1 MNLNLYQVIT
11 KIQQQL
17 LLLGIT
23 ETHANKINIK
33 MYPHIYLRHLYLAPP
48 NMNHT
53 LPQKI
58 SMVKSILSPNTSS
71 PSSMCHPSTFSYAI
85 QMRHHPWCKY
95 PILVSLSSFTIQYER
110 DVVVVF
116 LAIMLWLLMVVV
128 GLVENKVRRGTI
140 MKEKRGPG
148 NYVRTMIV
156 VAGLGEKVVR
166 KGADMTHIGTTA

>member
-1 MNLNLYQVIT
+1 MWMGIVKPRHLKLGLNW
-11 KIQQQL
+11 QL
-17 LLLGIT
+17 PTLW
-23 ETHANKINIK
+23 
-33 MYPHIYLRHLYLAPP
+33 MHLYLAPP

-148 NYVRTMIV
+148 NYVTTMIV